1 MRRGRRGPYPPM
13 RDGARR
19 DPLKRAAAAPPG
31 DAGGSQRRRP
41 PPPSEFLSRLPRAHL
56 PAVRAPRAGTCEP
69 PNRRR
74 AIALRHRRR
83 SASPLARAR
92 RSPAPFADRAASRL
106 PPPLG
111 DRCRTRTRERCA
123 GRPAQPR
130 IVFPISSSRFRIGSM
145 PGWSRRNRRRAHQR
159 RDTNIDRLAA
169 ASRAVACSFPR
180 DAEPPASPFTKRA
193 RYLPSRNCRD

>member
-1 MRRGRRGPYPPM
+1 MRRGRRGPHPPM

-19 DPLKRAAAAPPG
+19 DPLKRAAAAPP
-31 DAGGSQRRRP
+31 APALRIFIP
-41 PPPSEFLSRLPRAHL
+41 LAPRASSGAWR
-56 PAVRAPRAGTCEP
+56 PRGRKMRAPRADTCEP

-74 AIALRHRRR
+74 AIALRHRQR

-130 IVFPISSSRFRIGSM
+130 IVYPISSSRFRIGSM

-180 DAEPPASPFTKRA
+180 DAERSASPFTKRA
-193 RYLPSRNCRD
+193 RYLPSPNCRD